1 MYKNSKVNKT
11 EQLVPKQLHIQ
22 ICKIGL
28 CWIVVTD
35 VQITEAAMT
44 LTHINNFKAHGVKL
58 T

>member
-1 MYKNSKVNKT
+1 MYKNIKVNKT
-11 EQLVPKQLHIQ
+11 EQLVPKQLHIK

-28 CWIVVTD
+28 CWIVVIA

-44 LTHINNFKAHGVKL
+44 LIHINNFKAHGIKL